1 MTIASINLVG
11 VLDLGGVLLGTIAGF
26 AFGLMYYTLL
36 GKHWL
41 DAIGN
46 SQEAAKGSSALPF
59 VTSFVSLLV
68 MGSVLDWYFAQQ
80 APEAVNSLYAI
91 KSAAIFWL
99 GFVVTSMAT
108 NNAFQGAKA
117 KLTVLDS
124 MHWFGVLVIQAL
136 IIARF

>member
-1 MTIASINLVG
+1 VLIAGINFI
-11 VLDLGGVLLGTIAGF
+11 GVLLGAIAGF
-26 AFGLMYYTLL
+26 AFGAAYYTLL

-41 DAIGN
+41 DAIGK
-46 SQEAAKGSSALPF
+46 SEEDVKGRSAVPF

-68 MGSVLDWYFAQQ
+68 MGCVLAGYFARQD
-80 APEAVNSLYAI
+80 PEAMNPLHAVG
-91 KSAAIFWL
+91 SAATLWL

-117 KLTVLDS
+117 KLTVVDS

-136 IIARF
+136 IISRF

>member
-1 MTIASINLVG
+1 MLIAGINFI
-11 VLDLGGVLLGTIAGF
+11 GVLLGAIAGF
-26 AFGLMYYTLL
+26 AFGAAYYTLL

-41 DAIGN
+41 DAIGK
-46 SQEAAKGSSALPF
+46 SEEDVKGRSAVPF

-68 MGSVLDWYFAQQ
+68 MGCVLAGYFARQG
-80 APEAVNSLYAI
+80 PEAMNPLHAVG
-91 KSAAIFWL
+91 SAATLWL

-117 KLTVLDS
+117 KLTVVDS

-136 IIARF
+136 IISRF

>member
-1 MTIASINLVG
+1 MLIAGINFI
-11 VLDLGGVLLGTIAGF
+11 GVLLGAIAGF
-26 AFGLMYYTLL
+26 AFGAAYYTLL

-41 DAIGN
+41 DAIGK
-46 SQEAAKGSSALPF
+46 SEEDIKGRSAVPF

-68 MGSVLDWYFAQQ
+68 MGCVLAGYFAGQD
-80 APEAVNSLYAI
+80 PETMNSLHAVG
-91 KSAAIFWL
+91 SAATLWL

-124 MHWFGVLVIQAL
+124 THWLGVLVVQAL

>member
-1 MTIASINLVG
+1 MLIAGINLI
-11 VLDLGGVLLGTIAGF
+11 GVLLGAIAGF
-26 AFGLMYYTLL
+26 AFGAAYYTLL

-41 DAIGN
+41 DAIGK
-46 SQEAAKGSSALPF
+46 SEEDVKGRSAVPF

-68 MGSVLDWYFAQQ
+68 MGCVLAGYFARQD
-80 APEAVNSLYAI
+80 PEAMNPLHAVG
-91 KSAAIFWL
+91 SALTLWL

-117 KLTVLDS
+117 KLTVVDS

-136 IIARF
+136 IISRF